1 MKLRNLAVAALIL
14 MLPSIL
20 QATTTYKRVSILYLH
35 RSVGLSIC
43 QNCRDPRLGAQP
55 RNIRD
60 VLDTLKVL
68 TLTGPTDTLRADF
81 VFRQGDLN
89 GIPGVRLSQT
99 TYTGDCGEVTV
110 SSDYY
115 QGSSFKIYYNT
126 GCPLLSLFSDAS
138 RAQSTDVGTYA
149 YDVFKNHQ
157 VRNSATDPTDISWEK
172 YDLVIAKNPY
182 ACWMVDPS
190 TNEVFNQARA
200 DKIKGWYRAIRDT
213 VLKHSSDYNFVADF
227 GTPLV
232 LNHDGAD
239 STRNKLV
246 WRLANWFRDT
256 LMAELPTQPA
266 KQNFFPIEYYTTLIE
281 TGNQIDKY
289 CLKQTYWAQDG
300 ASHLSDLG
308 QGIAQDALVTNIKAV
323 TLKMLQQE
331 AGIVT
336 RTDIDL
342 KIKDFREGRATATEV
357 IDLISRYIAGN

>member
-1 MKLRNLAVAALIL
+1 MKLRNLTIAALML
-14 MLPSIL
+14 LLPSL
-20 QATTTYKRVSILYLH
+20 VSAATTYKRISVLYLH

-43 QNCRDPRLGAQP
+43 QNCVDPRLGGAP

-60 VLDTLKVL
+60 VLDTLNVT
-68 TLTGPTDTLRADF
+68 TLTGPTDTLRATF

-89 GIPGVRLSQT
+89 GVPGVRLSQPS
-99 TYTGDCGEVTV
+99 YTGDCGEVPV

-115 QGSSFKIYYNT
+115 QGNSFKIYYNT
-126 GCPLLSLFSDAS
+126 GCPLLNLFSDAS
-138 RAQSTDVGTYA
+138 RAQSTDRGTYA
-149 YDVFKNHQ
+149 YDVFRSHK
-157 VRNSATDPTDISWEK
+157 VRNSATNAADTSWEK

-182 ACWMVDPS
+182 ACWMTDPA

-213 VLKHSSDYNFVADF
+213 VLKHSADYNFVADF

-232 LNHDGAD
+232 RNHDGAD

-256 LMAELPTQPA
+256 LMAELPTPPT

-281 TGNQIDKY
+281 TGNNIDKY
-289 CLKQTYWAQDG
+289 CLKQSYWAQDG
-300 ASHLSDLG
+300 ASHLSELG
-308 QGIAQDALVTNIKAV
+308 QGIAQDALVANIKAV
-323 TLKMLQQE
+323 TLKLLQQE

-336 RTDIDL
+336 RSDIDL
-342 KIKDFREGRATATEV
+342 KIKDFREGRATAADV
-357 IDLISRYIAGN
+357 MDLISRYIAGN